1 MIILSAIKRFFRPSI
16 IIQTYHTKKAINER
30 KAIHRR
36 TEQLRRELG
45 LSNADLPWGKV

>member
-1 MIILSAIKRFFRPSI
+1 MIIIDHIKRLFRPSI

>member
-1 MIILSAIKRFFRPSI
+1 MTIIDHIKRIFRPSI
-16 IIQTYHTKKAINER
+16 IIQTYHTRKALDER

-45 LSNADLPWGKV
+45 LSLDDLPWGKV